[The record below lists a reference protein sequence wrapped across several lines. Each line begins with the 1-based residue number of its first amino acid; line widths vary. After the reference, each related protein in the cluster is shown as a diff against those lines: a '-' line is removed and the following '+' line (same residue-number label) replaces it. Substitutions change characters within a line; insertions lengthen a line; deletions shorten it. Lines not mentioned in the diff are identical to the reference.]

1 MTDSIQTPP
10 NGTLVSNDLKKMLVV
25 PAMTLIV
32 AVVVAWYA
40 AQQSQSELRFQSAA
54 NKEQI
59 QTNAAAIKANS
70 DAVNLLVI
78 STARN
83 ADTMARLAEDLK
95 EWQLE
100 QRANQKK

>member
-1 MTDSIQTPP
+1 MADSIQTSP
-10 NGTLVSNDLKKMLVV
+10 NGALVSNDLKKLLIV
-25 PAMTLIV
+25 PAMTLII

-59 QTNAAAIKANS
+59 QINAAAIKANS

-83 ADTMARLAEDLK
+83 ADTMTRLAEDFK

-100 QRANQKK
+100 QRAEKRK